1 MSARRLTHVPEPA
14 LAFGFGQT
22 AEHPKDGLFL
32 FGPPAS
38 NQNPARMD
46 VGVIGTPQGIARY
59 EHWVRALSSTIAAI
73 EKGKEENKMIKMMW
87 PGFQAVFGVPWPA
100 KPFASCTIDGKELS
114 RRIRIEDRHQA
125 IYEAVNVYAEAL
137 RKYLREEEA
146 RPKLW
151 FAIVP
156 EETFRFGRPKSF
168 VPRDQREKSTSPINR
183 KAARSI
189 LTKGSMFPEE
199 NEAAAIYEY
208 ELNFHNQLKARLLD
222 TDQVIQVVRE
232 STLAPD
238 ESEEGSRRSLQD
250 PASVAWNLATTSFYK
265 AGGRP
270 WRIAEVREGVCYVG
284 LVFKRIENAKGRDN
298 ACCGAQMFLGT
309 GEGVVFKGAVGPWYS
324 ETEKSFHLDRHQAA
338 ELMKLIVDAYQE
350 LHRRPPRELFVHGQ
364 TWFDA
369 QEWVGFSSTVPEAT
383 KLVGVRIRRQNEI
396 KLFRY
401 GKNPVLRGT
410 AMIARS
416 GRSAYLW
423 TAGFTPRLDTYPG
436 REVPNPLTVDIV
448 RGDADIEQVLSD
460 LMALTKLNFNNA
472 GFSDG
477 LPVTLRFADLV
488 GEILTAGPAGP
499 RAPLPFEFYI

>member
-1 MSARRLTHVPEPA
+1 MSDWRLVHVPEPA

-32 FGPPAS
+32 FGPPTS

-59 EHWVRALSSTIAAI
+59 EHWVRTLGSTIAAP
-73 EKGKEENKMIKMMW
+73 EKGKEENKMMW
-87 PGFQAVFGVPWPA
+87 PGFQAVFGVPWPV
-100 KPFASCTIDGKELS
+100 KPFATCLIDGKELS
-114 RRIRIEDRHQA
+114 RRIRIEDRHEA
-125 IYEAVNVYAEAL
+125 IFEAVGVYADVL
-137 RKYLREEEA
+137 RKFLHEEDA
-146 RPKLW
+146 RPQLW

-168 VPRDQREKSTSPINR
+168 VPRDQRERSTSTIGP
-183 KAARSI
+183 KGAKSI
-189 LTKGSMFPEE
+189 LRNGSMFPEE
-199 NEAAAIYEY
+199 IEAAAIYEY
-208 ELNFHNQLKARLLD
+208 ELNFHNQLKARVLD

-232 STLAPD
+232 STLVPD
-238 ESEEGSRRSLQD
+238 EFEEGSRRSLQD
-250 PASVAWNLATTSFYK
+250 PASVAWNLSTTSFYK

-270 WRIAEVREGVCYVG
+270 WRIAEIRDGVCYVG

-298 ACCGAQMFLGT
+298 ACCGAQMFLST

-324 ETEKSFHLDRHQAA
+324 ETEKSFHLDREKAA
-338 ELMKLIVDAYQE
+338 ELMTLVVEAYEGIHGRPPQE
-350 LHRRPPRELFVHGQ
+350 LFIHGQ

-369 QEWVGFSSTVPEAT
+369 EEWAGFSSTVPDRT
-383 KLVGVRIRRQNEI
+383 KLVGVRIRRQNEV
-396 KLFRY
+396 KLFRF
-401 GKNPVLRGT
+401 GSKPVLRGT
-410 AMIARS
+410 AMISAS
-416 GRSAYLW
+416 GRMAYLW

-436 REVPNPLTVDIV
+436 REVPNPLTVDIA

-472 GFSDG
+472 DFSDG

-488 GEILTAGPAGP
+488 GEILTAGPTDP
-499 RAPLPFEFYI
+499 KAPLPFKFYI